1 MNVNRVLTGVAVMA
15 ATIMQVLDTTI
26 VNVAL
31 PNMAGQLDATPDNI
45 SWVLTSYLIASAI
58 FMPLTGFF
66 TDRIGQKRFL
76 MISIAGFVISS
87 ALCGM
92 ATSLF
97 QMVLFRLMQGVFGA
111 ALVPLSQSIML
122 QIFPGEQRGKA
133 MAIWA
138 MGVMVAPI
146 LGPTLGG
153 WLTEYIS
160 WRWTFY
166 INLPVGIASF
176 ILAMRYVHDT
186 PTRARRMDWT
196 GFVTLALGIGAVQLV
211 LDRGNQDDWF
221 SSPMLV
227 FATAV
232 AVISIVFFIVYSLS
246 GKHHPLFDLRI
257 FKDRN
262 FLVASLIM
270 TTIGIGFFGGMLLQS
285 LFLQNFLGYPTFEA
299 GLYMAPRGIA
309 SFFVMMFVGKFSGRI
324 PPRYF
329 ILAGII
335 CSITGN
341 YMMTG
346 FTLEMT
352 ANQLIVPMILQGFGM
367 GLIFVPISTLAFTTL
382 PKETAAEA
390 AGIYSLIR
398 AMGSSLGI
406 SILVTYFSRDMQQN
420 WSLLRGPI
428 TPYNTALR
436 SYLAPLHLG
445 TPNSGIL
452 DPQGIHI
459 AAQAVMQQAQNI
471 GYIDSFWFAT
481 LNFVAMLPLLLL
493 VRTPAKAS
501 PAQVQVGLE

>member
-1 MNVNRVLTGVAVMA
+1 MNTNRVLTGTAVMA

-26 VNVAL
+26 INVAL
-31 PNMAGQLDATPDNI
+31 PNMMGELDATPDNI

-58 FMPLTGFF
+58 IMPLTGFI

-76 MISIAGFVISS
+76 LISIAGFVISS
-87 ALCGM
+87 MLCGI
-92 ATSLF
+92 ASSLA
-97 QMVLFRLMQGVFGA
+97 QMVFFRLLQGVFGA

-133 MAIWA
+133 MAIWS

-146 LGPTLGG
+146 MGPTLGG
-153 WLTEYIS
+153 YLTEAIS

-166 INLPVGIASF
+166 INLPVGILSF

-186 PTRARRMDWT
+186 PTKERRMDWL
-196 GFVTLALGIGAVQLV
+196 GFATLALGIGALQLI

-221 SSPMLV
+221 SSETLV
-227 FATAV
+227 FAACVSAV
-232 AVISIVFFIVYSLS
+232 SMLFFVIYTLT

-262 FLVASLIM
+262 YLVASLIM

-299 GLYMAPRGIA
+299 GLYMAPRGLA
-309 SFFVMMFVGKFSGRI
+309 SFLVMIFVGKFVGKI
-324 PPRYF
+324 PPRNF
-329 ILAGII
+329 IFAGI
-335 CSITGN
+335 CASIAGNFLMTRFTGDITASDLILP
-341 YMMTG
+341 MM
-346 FTLEMT
+346 
-352 ANQLIVPMILQGFGM
+352 LQGMGM

-398 AMGSSLGI
+398 AVGSSFGI
-406 SILVTYFSRDMQQN
+406 AILATYFSRSTQQT
-420 WSLLRGPI
+420 WSLLRGDI
-428 TPYNTALR
+428 NPYSEALR
-436 SYLAPLHLG
+436 NYLAPLHLG
-445 TPNSGIL
+445 IQ
-452 DPQGIHI
+452 DPQGIAL
-459 AAQAVMQQAQNI
+459 AARTVLHQAQNI

-481 LNFVAMLPLLLL
+481 LNFVMMLPLLLL
-493 VRTPAKAS
+493 VRTPTKGSVTTPPVIAD
-501 PAQVQVGLE
+501 

>member
-1 MNVNRVLTGVAVMA
+1 MNSNRILTSIAVMA

-31 PNMAGQLDATPDNI
+31 PNMAGELDATPDNI

-58 FMPLTGFF
+58 FMPLTGYF
-66 TDRIGQKRFL
+66 TDRLGQRRYL
-76 MISIAGFVISS
+76 LISIAGFVTTS

-92 ATSLF
+92 ASSLA
-97 QMVLFRLMQGVFGA
+97 QMVAFRFMQGVFGA

-133 MAIWA
+133 MAIWS

-146 LGPTLGG
+146 MGPTLGG
-153 WLTEYIS
+153 WLTEEWS

-176 ILAMRYVHDT
+176 LLAMRHVPDST
-186 PTRARRMDWT
+186 VRERRMDWM
-196 GFVTLALGIGAVQLV
+196 GFMSLALGIGALQLV

-221 SSPMLV
+221 SSQTLV
-227 FATAV
+227 FAAIFSV
-232 AVISIVFFIVYSLS
+232 LAFGFFIAYTLI

-257 FKDRN
+257 FRDAN

-299 GLYMAPRGIA
+299 GLYMAPRGLA
-309 SFFVMMFVGKFSGRI
+309 SFLVMIFVGKFVGKI
-324 PPRYF
+324 PPRNF
-329 ILAGII
+329 IFVGI
-335 CSITGN
+335 CASIAGN
-341 YMMTG
+341 YMMTR
-346 FTLEMT
+346 FTGDIT
-352 ANQLIVPMILQGFGM
+352 AHDLILPMMLQGVGM

-382 PKETAAEA
+382 PKEIAAEA

-398 AMGSSLGI
+398 SLGSALGI
-406 SILVTYFSRDMQQN
+406 SILANYFSRSTQQS
-420 WSLLRGPI
+420 WSQLRGDI
-428 TPYNTALR
+428 TPYSAALHQ
-436 SYLAPLHLG
+436 YLAPLHIAVDDAK
-445 TPNSGIL
+445 GIAL
-452 DPQGIHI
+452 
-459 AAQAVMQQAQNI
+459 AAKAVLHQAQNI

-481 LNFVAMLPLLLL
+481 LNFILMLPLLLL
-493 VRTPAKAS
+493 VRTPKKISTSPVQAS
-501 PAQVQVGLE
+501 VE

>member
-1 MNVNRVLTGVAVMA
+1 MSGNRILTSIAVMA

-26 VNVAL
+26 TNVAL
-31 PNMAGQLDATPDNI
+31 PSMAGQLDATPDNI

-58 FMPLTGFF
+58 IMPLTGYF

-76 MISIAGFVISS
+76 LISVAGFVATS

-97 QMVLFRLMQGVFGA
+97 QIVLFRFLQGVFGA
-111 ALVPLSQSIML
+111 SLVPLSQSIML

-153 WLTEYIS
+153 WLTEFIS
-160 WRWTFY
+160 WRWAFY

-176 ILAMRYVHDT
+176 MLAMRYVHDT
-186 PTRARRMDWT
+186 PVKERRMDWT
-196 GFVTLALGIGAVQLV
+196 GFSTLALAIGALQLV

-221 SSPMLV
+221 NSQMLV
-227 FATAV
+227 FAAIV
-232 AVISIVFFIVYSLS
+232 AVLSFIFFIVYSLT

-257 FKDRN
+257 FTDRN
-262 FLVASLIM
+262 FLSASLII
-270 TTIGIGFFGGMLLQS
+270 TATSIGFFGGMVLQS
-285 LFLQNFLGYPTFEA
+285 LFLQNFLGYPTFDA
-299 GLYMAPRGIA
+299 GLYMAPRGLA
-309 SFFVMMFVGKFSGRI
+309 SFLVMIFVGKFSGKI
-324 PPRYF
+324 PPRNF
-329 ILAGII
+329 IFVGTLA
-335 CSITGN
+335 SIAGN
-341 YMMTG
+341 YLMTG
-346 FTLEMT
+346 FTGDIT
-352 ANQLIVPMILQGFGM
+352 ANDLIVPMMLQGMGM

-398 AMGSSLGI
+398 SLGSALGI
-406 SILVTYFSRDMQQN
+406 SILISYFSRDTQQN
-420 WSLLRGPI
+420 WSLLRGAI
-428 TPYNTALR
+428 TPYSEALR

-445 TPNSGIL
+445 IQ
-452 DPQGIHI
+452 DPQGIAL
-459 AAQAVMQQAQNI
+459 AARAVLHQAQNI

-481 LNFVAMLPLLLL
+481 LNFVLMLPLLLL
-493 VRTPAKAS
+493 VRSSPTEKPASLQAS
-501 PAQVQVGLE
+501 PE

>member
-1 MNVNRVLTGVAVMA
+1 MNTNRVLTGIAVMA

-45 SWVLTSYLIASAI
+45 GWVLTSYLIASAMI
-58 FMPLTGFF
+58 MPLTGYF

-76 MISIAGFVISS
+76 LISIAGFVITS

-92 ATSLF
+92 AASLA
-97 QMVLFRLMQGVFGA
+97 QMVLFRFLQGVFGA

-133 MAIWA
+133 MAIWS

-146 LGPTLGG
+146 MGPTLGG
-153 WLTEYIS
+153 WLTEEWS

-176 ILAMRYVHDT
+176 ILAMRHVHDT
-186 PTRARRMDWT
+186 PTRARRMDWM
-196 GFVTLALGIGAVQLV
+196 GFATLALGIGALQLV

-221 SSPMLV
+221 SSQTLV
-227 FATAV
+227 FAAFV
-232 AVISIVFFIVYSLS
+232 SAASIIFFIVYTLT

-257 FKDRN
+257 FRDRN

-299 GLYMAPRGIA
+299 GLYMAPRGLA
-309 SFFVMMFVGKFSGRI
+309 SFLVMIFVGKFVGKI
-324 PPRYF
+324 QPRNF
-329 ILAGII
+329 ILAGILA
-335 CSITGN
+335 SIAGN
-341 YMMTG
+341 YLMTR
-346 FTLEMT
+346 FTSDIT
-352 ANQLIVPMILQGFGM
+352 ASDLIVPMMLQGMGM

-382 PKETAAEA
+382 PKEAAAEA

-398 AMGSSLGI
+398 ALGSALGI
-406 SILVTYFSRDMQQN
+406 SILATYFSRSTQQS
-420 WSLLRGPI
+420 WSLLRGEI
-428 TPYNTALR
+428 TPYSEALHA
-436 SYLAPLHLG
+436 YLAPLHLG
-445 TPNSGIL
+445 AN
-452 DPQGIHI
+452 DPQGIAI
-459 AAQAVMQQAQNI
+459 AARAVLHQAQNI

-481 LNFVAMLPLLLL
+481 LNFVMMLPLLLL
-493 VRTPAKAS
+493 VRTPAKAA
-501 PAQVQVGLE
+501 PAQMRANPE

>member
-1 MNVNRVLTGVAVMA
+1 MNANRVFTIIAVMA

-31 PNMAGQLDATPDNI
+31 PSMAGQLDATPDNI
-45 SWVLTSYLIASAI
+45 GWVLTSYLIASAMI
-58 FMPLTGFF
+58 MPLTGFI

-76 MISIAGFVISS
+76 LISIAGFVVTS
-87 ALCGM
+87 AMCGM
-92 ATSLF
+92 ATSLSEI
-97 QMVLFRLMQGVFGA
+97 VLFRFLQGVFGA
-111 ALVPLSQSIML
+111 SLVPLSQSIML
-122 QIFPGEQRGKA
+122 QVFPGEQRGKA

-176 ILAMRYVHDT
+176 ILALRFVSDT
-186 PTRARRMDWT
+186 PTKARRMDWT
-196 GFVTLALGIGAVQLV
+196 GFATLALGIGALQLV

-221 SSPMLV
+221 SSQMLV
-227 FATAV
+227 FAAIF
-232 AVISIVFFIVYSLS
+232 AAISITFFIVYSLT

-270 TTIGIGFFGGMLLQS
+270 TAIGIGFFGGMLLQS

-299 GLYMAPRGIA
+299 GLYMAPRGLA
-309 SFFVMMFVGKFSGRI
+309 SFCVMVFVGKYSGRI
-324 PPRYF
+324 KPRNF
-329 ILAGII
+329 ILTGIL
-335 CSITGN
+335 CSIAGN
-341 YMMTG
+341 YMMTS
-346 FTLEMT
+346 FTAQMT
-352 ANQLIVPMILQGFGM
+352 ANELLVPMILQGFGM
-367 GLIFVPISTLAFTTL
+367 GLVFVPISTLAFTTL

-398 AMGSSLGI
+398 ALGSALGI
-406 SILVTYFSRDMQQN
+406 SILVTYFSRDTQQN
-420 WSLLRGPI
+420 WGLLRGAI
-428 TPYNTALR
+428 TPYNDALH

-445 TPNSGIL
+445 AS
-452 DPQGIHI
+452 DPQGIHF
-459 AAQAVMQQAQNI
+459 AAQAVLQQAQNI

-493 VRTPAKAS
+493 VRTPKKQSVAPVSVVA
-501 PAQVQVGLE
+501 E

>member
-1 MNVNRVLTGVAVMA
+1 MA

-45 SWVLTSYLIASAI
+45 GWVLTSYLIASAMI
-58 FMPLTGFF
+58 MPLTGYI

-76 MISIAGFVISS
+76 LISIAGFVISS

-92 ATSLF
+92 AASLA
-97 QMVLFRLMQGVFGA
+97 QMVMFRFLQGVFGA
-111 ALVPLSQSIML
+111 SLVPLSQSIML

-133 MAIWA
+133 MAIWS

-146 LGPTLGG
+146 MGPTLGG
-153 WLTEYIS
+153 WLTEEWS

-176 ILAMRYVHDT
+176 ILAMRHVHDT
-186 PTRARRMDWT
+186 ATRARRMDWM
-196 GFVTLALGIGAVQLV
+196 GFATLALGIGALQLV

-221 SSPMLV
+221 SSQTLV
-227 FATAV
+227 V
-232 AVISIVFFIVYSLS
+232 AAFVSAASLIFFIIYTLT

-257 FKDRN
+257 FRDRN
-262 FLVASLIM
+262 YLVASLIM

-299 GLYMAPRGIA
+299 GLYMAPRGLA
-309 SFFVMMFVGKFSGRI
+309 SFLVMIFVGKFVGKI
-324 PPRYF
+324 PPRNF
-329 ILAGII
+329 ILCGILA
-335 CSITGN
+335 SIAGN
-341 YMMTG
+341 YLMTR
-346 FTLEMT
+346 FTADIT
-352 ANQLIVPMILQGFGM
+352 ANDLIVPMMLQGMGM

-398 AMGSSLGI
+398 SLGSALGI
-406 SILVTYFSRDMQQN
+406 SILATYFSRSTQQN
-420 WSLLRGPI
+420 WSLLRGEI
-428 TPYNTALR
+428 TPYNEALQT
-436 SYLAPLHLG
+436 YLAPLHLG
-445 TPNSGIL
+445 TQ
-452 DPQGIHI
+452 DPQGIAI
-459 AAQAVMQQAQNI
+459 AARAVLHQAQNM

-481 LNFVAMLPLLLL
+481 LNFVMMLPLLLL
-493 VRTPAKAS
+493 VRTPKKSAS
-501 PAQVQVGLE
+501 SPIPVHAE

>member
-1 MNVNRVLTGVAVMA
+1 MNSNRVLTGSAVMA

-26 VNVAL
+26 INVAL

-58 FMPLTGFF
+58 FMPLTGFI

-76 MISIAGFVISS
+76 LISIAGFVITS

-92 ATSLF
+92 ATSLAE
-97 QMVLFRLMQGVFGA
+97 MVLFRFLQGVFGA

-176 ILAMRYVHDT
+176 VLAMRYVHDT
-186 PTRARRMDWT
+186 PTRARRMDWK
-196 GFVTLALGIGAVQLV
+196 GFATLALAIGALQLL

-221 SSPMLV
+221 SSQTLV
-227 FATAV
+227 FAAIV
-232 AVISIVFFIVYSLS
+232 ATISFIFFIVYSLT

-270 TTIGIGFFGGMLLQS
+270 TTIGIGFFGGMVLQS

-299 GLYMAPRGIA
+299 GSVHGTARRGIVLCDDVRRQILRQDSA
-309 SFFVMMFVGKFSGRI
+309 AQFH
-324 PPRYF
+324 PRRH
-329 ILAGII
+329 L
-335 CSITGN
+335 
-341 YMMTG
+341 
-346 FTLEMT
+346 
-352 ANQLIVPMILQGFGM
+352 LQHRRK
-367 GLIFVPISTLAFTTL
+367 LS
-382 PKETAAEA
+382 
-390 AGIYSLIR
+390 
-398 AMGSSLGI
+398 
-406 SILVTYFSRDMQQN
+406 DDQ
-420 WSLLRGPI
+420 
-428 TPYNTALR
+428 
-436 SYLAPLHLG
+436 LHLR
-445 TPNSGIL
+445 
-452 DPQGIHI
+452 D
-459 AAQAVMQQAQNI
+459 
-471 GYIDSFWFAT
+471 D
-481 LNFVAMLPLLLL
+481 
-493 VRTPAKAS
+493 R
-501 PAQVQVGLE
+501 E

>member
-1 MNVNRVLTGVAVMA
+1 MNGNRVLTGIAVMA

-26 VNVAL
+26 INVAL

-58 FMPLTGFF
+58 IMPLTGFI

-76 MISIAGFVISS
+76 MISIAGFVVAS

-92 ATSLF
+92 AATLT
-97 QMVLFRLMQGVFGA
+97 QMVFFRFMQGVFGA

-133 MAIWA
+133 MAIWS

-146 LGPTLGG
+146 MGPTLGG
-153 WLTEYIS
+153 WLTETIS

-166 INLPVGIASF
+166 INLPVGILSF
-176 ILAMRYVHDT
+176 ILALRHVHDT
-186 PTRARRMDWT
+186 PTRERRMDWM
-196 GFVTLALGIGAVQLV
+196 GFATLALGIGALQLI

-221 SSPMLV
+221 SSQTLV
-227 FATAV
+227 FAAFV
-232 AVISIVFFIVYSLS
+232 AVVSLTFFIVYTLT

-262 FLVASLIM
+262 YLVASLIM

-299 GLYMAPRGIA
+299 GLYMAPRGLA
-309 SFFVMMFVGKFSGRI
+309 SFLVMIFVGKFVNRI
-324 PPRYF
+324 APRNF
-329 ILAGII
+329 IFVGI
-335 CSITGN
+335 CASIAGN
-341 YMMTG
+341 YMMTR
-346 FTLEMT
+346 FTGDII
-352 ANQLIVPMILQGFGM
+352 ANDLIIPMMLQGVGM

-398 AMGSSLGI
+398 SVGSSFGI
-406 SILVTYFSRDMQQN
+406 AILATYFSRSTQKS
-420 WSLLRGPI
+420 WALLRGDI
-428 TPYNTALR
+428 TPYSEALR
-436 SYLAPLHLG
+436 SYLAPLHL
-445 TPNSGIL
+445 NAL
-452 DPQGIHI
+452 DPQGVAF
-459 AAQAVMQQAQNI
+459 AARAVAHQAQNL
-471 GYIDSFWFAT
+471 GYIESFWFAT
-481 LNFVAMLPLLLL
+481 LNFVLMLPLLLL
-493 VRTPAKAS
+493 VKTPTKSAAAPQQLVS
-501 PAQVQVGLE
+501 AE